1 MVAEAYARIDNT
13 GQALTMIN
21 ELRAI
26 RGADPLPSLTL
37 VNTSDVDD
45 PGTLLAERGRELY
58 WEGWRRQ
65 DLIRFGV
72 FTVAWELKD
81 ADADPARN
89 LLFPIA
95 PDELLANPNL
105 VQNPGY

>member
-1 MVAEAYARIDNT
+1 
-13 GQALTMIN
+13 
-21 ELRAI
+21 
-26 RGADPLPSLTL
+26 
-37 VNTSDVDD
+37 
-45 PGTLLAERGRELY
+45 LY

>member
-1 MVAEAYARIDNT
+1 
-13 GQALTMIN
+13 MIN
-21 ELRAI
+21 ELRAV